1 MFQVCPK
8 IFFIASSRDLA
19 HRSSVSVDH
28 MEGTKERKERE
39 RKGEMEGKSLYE
51 SEAEE
56 GS

>member
-8 IFFIASSRDLA
+8 IFLIVSSRNLA
-19 HRSSVSVDH
+19 HRLSISVDR
-28 MEGTKERKERE
+28 MEGTKERKERR